1 MPDLLSSPA
10 EAYAQLA
17 NQIFGAFGL
26 SFEPAVASFLFTF
39 LPVVLLL
46 LRELIHQGLEGAE
59 RRVDDYL
66 RIGLTGA
73 WVIAGLLASAFVVI
87 DDPVQA
93 LISNVATGVFF
104 GIGVGLVV
112 YMLNKVDV
120 PTDKLGLG

>member
-1 MPDLLSSPA
+1 MPDPLSSPA

-17 NQIFGAFGL
+17 NQVFGAFGL

-39 LPVVLLL
+39 LPVVGLLL
-46 LRELIHQGLEGAE
+46 YELTDEGLRGVE
-59 RRVDDYL
+59 RRANDYL

-73 WVIAGLLASAFVVI
+73 WVVVGLLASAFVVI

-104 GIGVGLVV
+104 GIGIGLVV
-112 YMLNKVDV
+112 YTLNKVDV
-120 PTDKLGLG
+120 PTDRLGIG